1 MADGNGGQKQSERAR
16 RQRNLAIAIALGGV
30 VLLFFIMTMVR
41 VGGHVEEFFK

>member
-1 MADGNGGQKQSERAR
+1 MADDKNGQDQFERAR